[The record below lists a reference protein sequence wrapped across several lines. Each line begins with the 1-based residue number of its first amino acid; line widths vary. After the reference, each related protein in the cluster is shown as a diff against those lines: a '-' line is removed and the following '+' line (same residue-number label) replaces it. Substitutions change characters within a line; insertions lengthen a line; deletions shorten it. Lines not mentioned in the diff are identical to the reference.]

1 MTMSRHVQEDRLD
14 RMVYIATTIGF
25 GEVIFERVND
35 DRRECI
41 TDTGV
46 FMVKS
51 IVGDTLITAYII
63 GIDKATAIFR
73 RTCGDRRMPAHLY
86 ETIRKNAKHVKLQ
99 NTAKF

>member
-25 GEVIFERVND
+25 GEVIFERVNN

-46 FMVKS
+46 FMVRS
-51 IVGDTLITAYII
+51 IVGDILITAYII
-63 GIDKATAIFR
+63 GIDKATAIFC
-73 RTCGDRRMPAHLY
+73 RTCGDKRMPSYLY

>member
-1 MTMSRHVQEDRLD
+1 MTMSKHVKEDRLD

-25 GEVIFERVND
+25 GKVIFERVND

-46 FMVKS
+46 LMVKS
-51 IVGDTLITAYII
+51 ITEDFLITAYIMSV
-63 GIDKATAIFR
+63 DKAIAIFR
-73 RTCGDRRMPAHLY
+73 NICGDGRMPTYLY

-99 NTAKF
+99 NTVKF

>member
-25 GEVIFERVND
+25 GEVIFERVNN

-46 FMVKS
+46 LMVKY
-51 IVGDTLITAYII
+51 ITEDFLITAYII
-63 GIDKATAIFR
+63 SIEKATAIFR
-73 RTCGDRRMPAHLY
+73 HAYGDRRMPPYLY

-99 NTAKF
+99 NIVKF

>member
-25 GEVIFERVND
+25 GEVIFERVNN

-46 FMVKS
+46 LMVKS
-51 IVGDTLITAYII
+51 IVGDVLITAYII
-63 GIDKATAIFR
+63 SIDKAIAIFR
-73 RTCGDRRMPAHLY
+73 HVCGDSRMPTYLY

-99 NTAKF
+99 NTMKF